1 MVLEAGGQTQTI
13 KMGQPWNSTAMV
25 SLNQQLFNQS
35 LFTGLKAAKTTKE
48 FYQINAQLTDEQVI
62 EKVAN
67 AYYEIYQEHL
77 KLQTIENNLESTTK
91 TKNVTEGMVNAG
103 LAKRID
109 LDRLVVNVNNL
120 EAQRQQSLNSVQ
132 IKENALK
139 FAIGKPIEED
149 IELSKETFELNPAL
163 TAETANVENRT
174 EVQLAKKQIELYQL
188 NKKSKVADLYPKLS
202 LGGDFGFNGFG
213 KGFPIGSSFN
223 WPKTSSIG
231 LNLSVPIFTGGTT
244 KAKINQADIQI
255 RQAEVDLEDTKLGL
269 NLAKENAR
277 SQVKIS
283 LLNIDNNRR
292 NVVLAKDV
300 LSDTQ
305 NNFNNG
311 LATLTELLDAEK
323 ALADAENNLNT
334 SLLNYKVAEVQ
345 IIKANGELKSL
356 IKE

>member
-1 MVLEAGGQTQTI
+1 MAKEDTPQHI
-13 KMGQPWNSTAMV
+13 R
-25 SLNQQLFNQS
+25 
-35 LFTGLKAAKTTKE
+35 AA
-48 FYQINAQLTDEQVI
+48 
-62 EKVAN
+62 
-67 AYYEIYQEHL
+67 
-77 KLQTIENNLESTTK
+77 
-91 TKNVTEGMVNAG
+91 AG
-103 LAKRID
+103 LALKNALSVR
-109 LDRLVVNVNNL
+109 DRTRLL
-120 EAQRQQSLNSVQ
+120 ELQEKWLTQVDPTIKTQ

-163 TAETANVENRT
+163 NAEEANVENRT

-223 WPKTSSIG
+223 WPKSSSIG

-269 NLAKENAR
+269 NLAKENAK

-292 NVVLAKDV
+292 NVILAKDV